1 MDNGKCHWTKNCN
14 HPSESV
20 IDLGR
25 ICMNIVELHWEG
37 HTLVGKMEI
46 ETSEAFRRFG
56 AITCLGD
63 MVANH
68 LLNGLKIGVSSRGVG
83 SVEQR
88 FGKLIVGDDFEL
100 ICWDVVSEPSTPN
113 AWISTDEKEIQTY
126 VEEKQKN
133 TPLIFEKFEKYSEWL
148 ND

>member
-1 MDNGKCHWTKNCN
+1 
-14 HPSESV
+14 
-20 IDLGR
+20 
-25 ICMNIVELHWEG
+25 
-37 HTLVGKMEI
+37 MEI

-126 VEEKQKN
+126 VEEKQTN
-133 TPLIFEKFEKYSEWL
+133 RPLIFEKFEKYNDWL